1 MSEDSKPLVLFVD
14 DEPQILEGIK
24 LNVRRKFQLLTATSG
39 PEGLKLIEESDTPA
53 VVVSDMRMPGMSGAE
68 FLTQVRK
75 ISPDSV
81 RMLLT
86 GYSDIED
93 TIAAVNEGQIFRFLT
108 KPCAAADL
116 IQAIRDAVSQY
127 ELQSARK
134 ILLEQTLLGSVTAMM
149 DMLSIT
155 NPVVFGQAFRIRRL
169 CQSIAQKS
177 SLEDAWQLEI
187 ASLMSRMGWVTLTS
201 ELAGKL
207 NQGSGVSSSESEAID
222 RANALSEQ
230 LVRRIPQLDDVA
242 EIIRGAEVAWSEL
255 TREDVKDELGGIAS
269 KAQILRVVNAY
280 DGLSAGGATVNEA
293 LEKLRSA
300 QGQFDPDVLL
310 LVSELLEEH
319 QEQAETTTEASLEE
333 LQVGMRLEEDIV
345 LTNGNL
351 LAVRGYEITE
361 GFMERLM
368 NFRDVLENSRFK
380 VSIARPVTT

>member
-1 MSEDSKPLVLFVD
+1 MTEDSKPLVLCVD

-39 PEGLKLIEESDTPA
+39 PEALKLIEESGSPA

-68 FLTQVRK
+68 FLTEVRK
-75 ISPDSV
+75 RSPESV

-86 GYSDIED
+86 GYSDIGD

-116 IQAIRDAVSQY
+116 IQAIRDAVAQY

-155 NPVVFGQAFRIRRL
+155 NPVVFGQATRIRRL
-169 CQSIAQKS
+169 CQSIARKS
-177 SLEDAWQLEI
+177 SLEDAWKLEV

-201 ELAGKL
+201 ELADKL
-207 NQGSGVSSSESEAID
+207 NQGSGVSSIESEAVD

-255 TREDVKDELGGIAS
+255 TREDVKDELAEIAS
-269 KAQILRVVNAY
+269 KAQILRVVTAY
-280 DGLSAGGATVNEA
+280 DGLSAGGATVSDA

-300 QGQFDPDVLL
+300 QGQFDPEVVR
-310 LVSELLEEH
+310 LVTELLEEH
-319 QEQAETTTEASLEE
+319 QDHGETTTEASLEE

-361 GFMERLM
+361 GFMDRLM

-380 VSIARPVTT
+380 VLIAKPVTA